1 MSKTRRL
8 ITVIVVLA
16 IAFAFL
22 FPTIQ
27 WYMLTPKED
36 QAIAVGS
43 REQIRDFSRRMAYSI
58 LMDIKNKALAGDT
71 TDLSNQSKDMAL
83 VVSVAKKAYSDA
95 KRPQPKKY
103 DAASILAAFSS
114 ERAMF
119 DAVEARFRER
129 TLALKNLHGKAL
141 QLGLDL
147 AGGMSVVIQ
156 ADMKA
161 LAEKLGHDL
170 SPAERE
176 DAMKRGVEVLNS
188 RIDKFG
194 LTEPVIRRQ
203 GEDQIY
209 VEIPGTP
216 DPERINSIIMGKGN
230 LAFYIVDSEA
240 TAALSSYLST
250 NPLGVDEK
258 TMTVAKAGLIPEGK
272 IIRKVYKKDSYGLD
286 EFTGEYLVLEGKP
299 GLDGSHIQSATVSS
313 DQITGKPETNFVL
326 DKEGGDLFY
335 DLTSKNVGKTM
346 AVVLDDRVKNYARIQ
361 EPIRESVRITGFSA
375 DEAQALALLLR
386 TAALPIS
393 LSVVTQQAIGASL
406 GEDAIAQ
413 GKTAIIIGLLAVFIF
428 MFAYYKGAG
437 VNATVAQAVN
447 LYIMISVLTAFKLT
461 LTLPS
466 IAGFVLTVGMA
477 VDANVIIF
485 ERIKEEL
492 RSGKTRKAAID
503 AGFDKAFWAVMD
515 SNITTIIAA
524 LFLAQLG
531 SGPIQGF
538 AISLAIGNMTSLFT
552 SLFLS
557 KLIFDFETDVLKK
570 QNVSIS
576 WRAE

>member
-22 FPTIQ
+22 FPTIE

-43 REQIRDFSRRMAYSI
+43 REQIRDFSRRMAYSVLI
-58 LMDIKNKALAGDT
+58 DIKNKALAGDS

-83 VVSVAKKAYSDA
+83 VVSVAKKAYSSA
-95 KRPQPKKY
+95 KRAQPKKY

-129 TLALKNLHGKAL
+129 TLALKNLHGNAL

-161 LAEKLGHDL
+161 LADKLGHDL

-230 LAFYIVDSEA
+230 LAFYIVDSET
-240 TAALSSYLST
+240 TAALSSYLAT
-250 NPLGVDEK
+250 NPLGVDER
-258 TMTVAKAGLIPEGK
+258 TMTVSQAGLIPEGK
-272 IIRKVYKKDSYGLD
+272 TIRKVYKKDSYGLD

-335 DLTSKNVGKTM
+335 DLTSQNVGKTM

-413 GKTAIIIGLLAVFIF
+413 GKTAIIIGLLAVLVF

-437 VNATVAQAVN
+437 INATVAQAVN
-447 LYIMISVLTAFKLT
+447 LFIMISVLTAFKLT

-492 RSGKTRKAAID
+492 RTGKTRKAAID
-503 AGFDKAFWAVMD
+503 AGFHKAFWAVMD